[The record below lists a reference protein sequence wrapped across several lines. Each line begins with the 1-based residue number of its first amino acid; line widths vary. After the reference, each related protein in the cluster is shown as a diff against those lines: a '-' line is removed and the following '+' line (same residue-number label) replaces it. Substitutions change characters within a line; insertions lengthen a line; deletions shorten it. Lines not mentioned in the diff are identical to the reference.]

1 MFEGQAGPKPSSSA
15 ETSHASQ
22 SRLKRPLSNECEGC
36 DSSESDESCQQ
47 MEISGE
53 EGLVNK
59 RPRDS
64 NDVSTSYACKRH
76 DMNFPLPNEGGVA
89 AIVKVS

>member
-1 MFEGQAGPKPSSSA
+1 
-15 ETSHASQ
+15 
-22 SRLKRPLSNECEGC
+22 
-36 DSSESDESCQQ
+36 